1 MILLSG
7 SEVEERARRAC
18 EGKHRATGLWAH
30 HGGNFSVAKSKSSYF
45 SVPKSESA
53 KVAFFQYQKVKVQ
66 KWQFF
71 STKNKSAKVAIFQ
84 YQK

>member
-30 HGGNFSVAKSKSSYF
+30 HGGNFSVAKSKSGYF

-53 KVAFFQYQKVKVQ
+53 KVAFFSTKKWKCKSGNFSVPKIKVQ
-66 KWQFF
+66 KWLFF
-71 STKNKSAKVAIFQ
+71 FTKK
-84 YQK
+84 